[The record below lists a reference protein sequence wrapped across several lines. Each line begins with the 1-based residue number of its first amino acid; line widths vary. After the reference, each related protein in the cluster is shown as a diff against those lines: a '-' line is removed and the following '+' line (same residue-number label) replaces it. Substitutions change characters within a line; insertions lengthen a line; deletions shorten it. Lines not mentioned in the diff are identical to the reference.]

1 MGRAGCVGSPENA
14 AWLSV
19 NIPKWISVLRR
30 TGAPPVRHEL
40 IGIAEGWHVH
50 AHATWIDSGTEI
62 GDR

>member
-40 IGIAEGWHVH
+40 IGIAEGWHMH
-50 AHATWIDSGTEI
+50 AHAT
-62 GDR
+62 